1 MLFPTL
7 SHNLGR
13 LHRLNRTIERERR
26 ASASG
31 TRLLR
36 LQALL
41 LQAKLRFAAAV
52 APQSAECFPVRVR
65 SGAPR

>member
-7 SHNLGR
+7 SHTLGR
-13 LHRLNRTIERERR
+13 LHRLRRALERERH
-26 ASASG
+26 ASASS

-41 LQAKLRFAAAV
+41 LQAKARLAAAV
-52 APQSAECFPVRVR
+52 APEPARYVPVPKR
-65 SGAPR
+65 SGVPR